1 MESKNIEK
9 HDYSILL
16 VSSLEQYNTL
26 QISYN
31 QISTSLTYIKKQKKK
46 KKNPI
51 QWTHTQKHFRII
63 TRNKLNER
71 PQRVQE
77 CECAY
82 NKDHKTCIINK
93 SNKRR

>member
-31 QISTSLTYIKKQKKK
+31 QISTSLTYIKKNK
-46 KKNPI
+46 KKNESNSMN
-51 QWTHTQKHFRII
+51 THT
-63 TRNKLNER
+63 
-71 PQRVQE
+71 
-77 CECAY
+77 
-82 NKDHKTCIINK
+82 KTF
-93 SNKRR
+93 

>member
-46 KKNPI
+46 ESNSMN
-51 QWTHTQKHFRII
+51 THT
-63 TRNKLNER
+63 
-71 PQRVQE
+71 
-77 CECAY
+77 
-82 NKDHKTCIINK
+82 KTF
-93 SNKRR
+93 

>member
-31 QISTSLTYIKKQKKK
+31 QISTSLTYIKKQKKT
-46 KKNPI
+46 KNESNSMN
-51 QWTHTQKHFRII
+51 THT
-63 TRNKLNER
+63 
-71 PQRVQE
+71 
-77 CECAY
+77 
-82 NKDHKTCIINK
+82 KTF
-93 SNKRR
+93 

>member
-31 QISTSLTYIKKQKKK
+31 QISTSLTYIKKT
-46 KKNPI
+46 KKNESNSMN
-51 QWTHTQKHFRII
+51 THT
-63 TRNKLNER
+63 
-71 PQRVQE
+71 
-77 CECAY
+77 
-82 NKDHKTCIINK
+82 KTF
-93 SNKRR
+93 

>member
-46 KKNPI
+46 KNPI
-51 QWTHTQKHFRII
+51 Q
-63 TRNKLNER
+63 
-71 PQRVQE
+71 
-77 CECAY
+77 
-82 NKDHKTCIINK
+82 
-93 SNKRR
+93 

>member
-51 QWTHTQKHFRII
+51 Q
-63 TRNKLNER
+63 
-71 PQRVQE
+71 
-77 CECAY
+77 
-82 NKDHKTCIINK
+82 
-93 SNKRR
+93 

>member
-31 QISTSLTYIKKQKKK
+31 QISTSLTYIKKNKKTK
-46 KKNPI
+46 KESNSMN
-51 QWTHTQKHFRII
+51 THT
-63 TRNKLNER
+63 
-71 PQRVQE
+71 
-77 CECAY
+77 
-82 NKDHKTCIINK
+82 KTF
-93 SNKRR
+93 

>member
-31 QISTSLTYIKKQKKK
+31 QISTSLTYIKKQKKES
-46 KKNPI
+46 NSMN
-51 QWTHTQKHFRII
+51 THT
-63 TRNKLNER
+63 
-71 PQRVQE
+71 
-77 CECAY
+77 
-82 NKDHKTCIINK
+82 KTF
-93 SNKRR
+93 